1 MDTPNVSDA
10 ALRLA
15 ELLVND
21 NEVDTFE
28 NLMLNRWSRAI
39 YAFEAAIRQDQD
51 AKSRQDEREKVL
63 EDCAKAANSWG
74 SQVSSEVETQ
84 HFFYLRDTFRSLK
97 TAPSKPEET
106 RGK

>member
-28 NLMLNRWSRAI
+28 NLMLNRWGVDKISTDRK
-39 YAFEAAIRQDQD
+39 Q
-51 AKSRQDEREKVL
+51 
-63 EDCAKAANSWG
+63 
-74 SQVSSEVETQ
+74 
-84 HFFYLRDTFRSLK
+84 
-97 TAPSKPEET
+97 
-106 RGK
+106 

>member
-28 NLMLNRWSRAI
+28 NLMLNRWSVDKISTDRK
-39 YAFEAAIRQDQD
+39 Q
-51 AKSRQDEREKVL
+51 
-63 EDCAKAANSWG
+63 
-74 SQVSSEVETQ
+74 
-84 HFFYLRDTFRSLK
+84 
-97 TAPSKPEET
+97 
-106 RGK
+106 